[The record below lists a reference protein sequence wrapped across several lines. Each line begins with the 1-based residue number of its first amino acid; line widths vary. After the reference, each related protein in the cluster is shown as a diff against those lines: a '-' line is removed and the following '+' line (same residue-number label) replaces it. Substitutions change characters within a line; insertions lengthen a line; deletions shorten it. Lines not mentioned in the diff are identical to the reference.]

1 MTLSPDTPRLAFADL
16 ADALEALR
24 QRGLRVTTP
33 RRLVLEALFAAEV
46 PVSAEHIAQTVN
58 LELTSVYRNLETLEH
73 HGLAR
78 HVHLGH
84 GPGLYVLI
92 GRGEREFLS
101 CERCG
106 AVRSLTTEQL
116 DPIRDRVR
124 ELYGYEARF
133 SHFPIVGLCPD
144 CAQRR
149 EAAS

>member
-1 MTLSPDTPRLAFADL
+1 M
-16 ADALEALR
+16 
-24 QRGLRVTTP
+24 
-33 RRLVLEALFAAEV
+33 
-46 PVSAEHIAQTVN
+46 
-58 LELTSVYRNLETLEH
+58 
-73 HGLAR
+73 
-78 HVHLGH
+78 
-84 GPGLYVLI
+84 LI

-101 CERCG
+101 CERCD